1 MHIHF
6 SIFSENTVNNALI
19 FYTDCFYTPEPMP
32 QNMRPALT
40 HNERLTLSAYIN
52 TLDQVYKEYGFLLS
66 VSQTLESKRMNHLWS
81 LINHAQFIHG
91 SMTKIA
97 QGLVWTN

>member
-1 MHIHF
+1 M
-6 SIFSENTVNNALI
+6 NLQQLL
-19 FYTDCFYTPEPMP
+19 D
-32 QNMRPALT
+32 LT
-40 HNERLTLSAYIN
+40 N

-97 QGLVWTN
+97 HGLVWTN